1 MISVLFLM
9 VQGAYVEPGLPI
21 ACQRAEI
28 NHYNVAQMLVIYNNP
43 IIHKDFQIIFFYLAL
58 IKRLKINQKFD
69 Y

>member
-43 IIHKDFQIIFFYLAL
+43 IIHKDFQTFFF
-58 IKRLKINQKFD
+58 IGI
-69 Y
+69 

>member
-43 IIHKDFQIIFFYLAL
+43 IIHKDFQTFFFYRTLMITFKL
-58 IKRLKINQKFD
+58 INQI
-69 Y
+69 